1 MKTHAIIF
9 GIDSFK
15 LNLNEIT
22 FFKKYKPW
30 GIILFSRNIKNLE
43 QVKNLT
49 TSIKDLFKDKNFP
62 ILIDQEGGMVNRFK
76 NIINLENYNAKYF
89 GDIYNNDPKFY
100 SKFDK
105 FLKINISILKYCGIN
120 INTVPVLDLFNADKK
135 NVIGNRS
142 FSKNYKIVVKL
153 SKYLIKSYKKSGLET
168 VIKHIPGHGCTSID
182 SHFALP
188 QVNLSLDYLKNNDF
202 RTFKKVNSYLAMTAH
217 ILYKNIDP
225 TRCATQSKKIINDII
240 RKYLSFRGILM
251 SDDICMKALSGS
263 MLKNA
268 KLTLDAGCNVLLHCN
283 GNLDQMKKLSLIVPE
298 IDNFT
303 NPQYKVEM
311 DYLIGDINVKD
322 YEHLKKIL
330 VKGGYSDDKCIID
343 DEIQAY
349 MSTGKHTEWNESVY
363 QNQRHLNNCLTL

>member
-89 GDIYNNDPKFY
+89 GDIYNNDLKFY

-303 NPQYKVEM
+303 NK
-311 DYLIGDINVKD
+311 LT
-322 YEHLKKIL
+322 KKI
-330 VKGGYSDDKCIID
+330 KANFYKF
-343 DEIQAY
+343 
-349 MSTGKHTEWNESVY
+349 N
-363 QNQRHLNNCLTL
+363 

>member
-105 FLKINISILKYCGIN
+105 FVKINISILKYCGIN

-303 NPQYKVEM
+303 NK
-311 DYLIGDINVKD
+311 LT
-322 YEHLKKIL
+322 KKI
-330 VKGGYSDDKCIID
+330 KANFYKF
-343 DEIQAY
+343 
-349 MSTGKHTEWNESVY
+349 N
-363 QNQRHLNNCLTL
+363 

>member
-1 MKTHAIIF
+1 LKTHAIIF

-268 KLTLDAGCNVLLHCN
+268 KLSLDAGCNVLLHCN

-303 NPQYKVEM
+303 NK
-311 DYLIGDINVKD
+311 LT
-322 YEHLKKIL
+322 KKI
-330 VKGGYSDDKCIID
+330 KANFYKF
-343 DEIQAY
+343 
-349 MSTGKHTEWNESVY
+349 N
-363 QNQRHLNNCLTL
+363 

>member
-1 MKTHAIIF
+1 MKTYAIIF

-303 NPQYKVEM
+303 NK
-311 DYLIGDINVKD
+311 LT
-322 YEHLKKIL
+322 KKI
-330 VKGGYSDDKCIID
+330 KANFYKF
-343 DEIQAY
+343 
-349 MSTGKHTEWNESVY
+349 N
-363 QNQRHLNNCLTL
+363 

>member
-1 MKTHAIIF
+1 LKTHAIIF

-15 LNLNEIT
+15 LNLNEII

-62 ILIDQEGGMVNRFK
+62 ILIDQEGGIVNRFR

-135 NVIGNRS
+135 SVIGNRS
-142 FSKNYKIVVKL
+142 FSKNCKIVVKL

-188 QVNLSLDYLKNNDF
+188 QVNFSLDYLKNNDF

-217 ILYKNIDP
+217 ILYKKIDP

-240 RKYLSFRGILM
+240 RKYLSFRGILI

-303 NPQYKVEM
+303 NKLTEKIKANFYKF
-311 DYLIGDINVKD
+311 
-322 YEHLKKIL
+322 
-330 VKGGYSDDKCIID
+330 
-343 DEIQAY
+343 
-349 MSTGKHTEWNESVY
+349 
-363 QNQRHLNNCLTL
+363 NQRIS

>member
-1 MKTHAIIF
+1 M
-9 GIDSFK
+9 DV
-15 LNLNEIT
+15 NN
-22 FFKKYKPW
+22 FFCV
-30 GIILFSRNIKNLE
+30 L
-43 QVKNLT
+43 
-49 TSIKDLFKDKNFP
+49 
-62 ILIDQEGGMVNRFK
+62 ILINFATS
-76 NIINLENYNAKYF
+76 LLPLA
-89 GDIYNNDPKFY
+89 
-100 SKFDK
+100 
-105 FLKINISILKYCGIN
+105 
-120 INTVPVLDLFNADKK
+120 
-135 NVIGNRS
+135 NRS

-303 NPQYKVEM
+303 NK
-311 DYLIGDINVKD
+311 LT
-322 YEHLKKIL
+322 KKI
-330 VKGGYSDDKCIID
+330 KANFYKF
-343 DEIQAY
+343 
-349 MSTGKHTEWNESVY
+349 N
-363 QNQRHLNNCLTL
+363 

>member
-1 MKTHAIIF
+1 LKTHAIIF

-15 LNLNEIT
+15 LNFNEIN
-22 FFKKYKPW
+22 FFKKYRPW
-30 GIILFSRNIKNLE
+30 GIILFSRNIKNLQ

-120 INTVPVLDLFNADKK
+120 INTVPVLDLFNAEKK

-168 VIKHIPGHGCTSID
+168 VIKHIPGHGCTRID
-182 SHFALP
+182 SHVALP

-225 TRCATQSKKIINDII
+225 TRCATKSKKIINDII

-303 NPQYKVEM
+303 NK
-311 DYLIGDINVKD
+311 LT
-322 YEHLKKIL
+322 KKI
-330 VKGGYSDDKCIID
+330 KANFYKF
-343 DEIQAY
+343 
-349 MSTGKHTEWNESVY
+349 N
-363 QNQRHLNNCLTL
+363 

>member
-225 TRCATQSKKIINDII
+225 KRCATQSKKIINDII

-303 NPQYKVEM
+303 NK
-311 DYLIGDINVKD
+311 LT
-322 YEHLKKIL
+322 KKI
-330 VKGGYSDDKCIID
+330 KANFYKF
-343 DEIQAY
+343 
-349 MSTGKHTEWNESVY
+349 N
-363 QNQRHLNNCLTL
+363 

>member
-135 NVIGNRS
+135 SVIGNRS
-142 FSKNYKIVVKL
+142 FSKNCKIVIKL

-188 QVNLSLDYLKNNDF
+188 QVNLS
-202 RTFKKVNSYLAMTAH
+202 
-217 ILYKNIDP
+217 
-225 TRCATQSKKIINDII
+225 
-240 RKYLSFRGILM
+240 
-251 SDDICMKALSGS
+251 
-263 MLKNA
+263 
-268 KLTLDAGCNVLLHCN
+268 
-283 GNLDQMKKLSLIVPE
+283 
-298 IDNFT
+298 
-303 NPQYKVEM
+303 
-311 DYLIGDINVKD
+311 
-322 YEHLKKIL
+322 
-330 VKGGYSDDKCIID
+330 
-343 DEIQAY
+343 
-349 MSTGKHTEWNESVY
+349 
-363 QNQRHLNNCLTL
+363 

>member
-89 GDIYNNDPKFY
+89 GDIYNNDLKFY

-268 KLTLDAGCNVLLHCN
+268 KLSLDAGCNVLLHCN

-303 NPQYKVEM
+303 NK
-311 DYLIGDINVKD
+311 LT
-322 YEHLKKIL
+322 KKI
-330 VKGGYSDDKCIID
+330 KANFYKF
-343 DEIQAY
+343 
-349 MSTGKHTEWNESVY
+349 N
-363 QNQRHLNNCLTL
+363 

>member
-168 VIKHIPGHGCTSID
+168 VIKHIPGHGCTSVD

-303 NPQYKVEM
+303 NK
-311 DYLIGDINVKD
+311 LT
-322 YEHLKKIL
+322 KKI
-330 VKGGYSDDKCIID
+330 KANFYKF
-343 DEIQAY
+343 
-349 MSTGKHTEWNESVY
+349 N
-363 QNQRHLNNCLTL
+363 

>member
-1 MKTHAIIF
+1 LKTHAIIF

-142 FSKNYKIVVKL
+142 FSTNYKIVVKL

-268 KLTLDAGCNVLLHCN
+268 KLTLDAGCNILLHCN

-303 NPQYKVEM
+303 NK
-311 DYLIGDINVKD
+311 LT
-322 YEHLKKIL
+322 KKI
-330 VKGGYSDDKCIID
+330 KANFYKF
-343 DEIQAY
+343 
-349 MSTGKHTEWNESVY
+349 N
-363 QNQRHLNNCLTL
+363 

>member
-1 MKTHAIIF
+1 MKTNAIIF

-303 NPQYKVEM
+303 NK
-311 DYLIGDINVKD
+311 LT
-322 YEHLKKIL
+322 KKI
-330 VKGGYSDDKCIID
+330 KANFYKF
-343 DEIQAY
+343 
-349 MSTGKHTEWNESVY
+349 N
-363 QNQRHLNNCLTL
+363 

>member
-9 GIDSFK
+9 GINSFK

-303 NPQYKVEM
+303 NK
-311 DYLIGDINVKD
+311 LT
-322 YEHLKKIL
+322 KKI
-330 VKGGYSDDKCIID
+330 KANFYKF
-343 DEIQAY
+343 
-349 MSTGKHTEWNESVY
+349 N
-363 QNQRHLNNCLTL
+363 

>member
-1 MKTHAIIF
+1 MITHAIIF

-303 NPQYKVEM
+303 NK
-311 DYLIGDINVKD
+311 LT
-322 YEHLKKIL
+322 KKI
-330 VKGGYSDDKCIID
+330 KANFYKF
-343 DEIQAY
+343 
-349 MSTGKHTEWNESVY
+349 N
-363 QNQRHLNNCLTL
+363 

>member
-9 GIDSFK
+9 GIHSFK

-303 NPQYKVEM
+303 NK
-311 DYLIGDINVKD
+311 LT
-322 YEHLKKIL
+322 KKI
-330 VKGGYSDDKCIID
+330 KANFNKF
-343 DEIQAY
+343 
-349 MSTGKHTEWNESVY
+349 N
-363 QNQRHLNNCLTL
+363 

>member
-303 NPQYKVEM
+303 NK
-311 DYLIGDINVKD
+311 LT
-322 YEHLKKIL
+322 KKI
-330 VKGGYSDDKCIID
+330 KANFYKF
-343 DEIQAY
+343 
-349 MSTGKHTEWNESVY
+349 N
-363 QNQRHLNNCLTL
+363 

>member
-1 MKTHAIIF
+1 LKTHAIIF

-153 SKYLIKSYKKSGLET
+153 SKYLIKYYKKSGLET

-202 RTFKKVNSYLAMTAH
+202 RTFKKVTSYLAMTAH

-225 TRCATQSKKIINDII
+225 IRCATQSKKIINDII
-240 RKYLSFRGILM
+240 RKYLSFRGILI
-251 SDDICMKALSGS
+251 SDDICMKALAGS

-303 NPQYKVEM
+303 NK
-311 DYLIGDINVKD
+311 LT
-322 YEHLKKIL
+322 KKI
-330 VKGGYSDDKCIID
+330 KANFYKF
-343 DEIQAY
+343 
-349 MSTGKHTEWNESVY
+349 N
-363 QNQRHLNNCLTL
+363 